1 MTNVTEETA
10 VTARPEASEIWM
22 GALPDVETG
31 GLERPRIGIAGISIE
46 SSTFSPHISGDEAFT
61 VRTGAELRAYY
72 PFLDEGRELAEAA
85 DWVPLTHGRSLPG
98 GAVDADTYRRMKTAI
113 VDGIRAH
120 GPFDGF
126 FFDIHGAMSVVGMDD
141 AEGISRSLCGRRS
154 GTTRW
159 CRRRWICTATSRRR
173 CATPW
178 TCSPATA
185 WHRTRTG

>member
-22 GALPDVETG
+22 GALPGVETG

-98 GAVDADTYRRMKTAI
+98 GLSL
-113 VDGIRAH
+113 
-120 GPFDGF
+120 
-126 FFDIHGAMSVVGMDD
+126 IH
-141 AEGISRSLCGRRS
+141 I
-154 GTTRW
+154 
-159 CRRRWICTATSRRR
+159 
-173 CATPW
+173 
-178 TCSPATA
+178 
-185 WHRTRTG
+185 